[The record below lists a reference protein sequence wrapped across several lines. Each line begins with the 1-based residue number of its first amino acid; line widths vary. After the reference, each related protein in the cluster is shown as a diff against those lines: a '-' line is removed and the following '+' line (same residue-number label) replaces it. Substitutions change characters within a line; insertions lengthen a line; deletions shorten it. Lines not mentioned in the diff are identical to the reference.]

1 MFATRDSVAEAQAQF
16 HIWRGTMVA
25 AKVIPAPSV
34 NQKMTDD
41 ELSIL
46 RLAQQPYRVYAV
58 LLRSQLLWLQSSKF
72 IINDGRRHHSVK
84 CHYYNPIWSMGS
96 VSMSG
101 YSHREVRRYT

>member
-1 MFATRDSVAEAQAQF
+1 
-16 HIWRGTMVA
+16 MVA

-41 ELSIL
+41 ELSVL

-72 IINDGRRHHSVK
+72 IINDGRRHLSSV
-84 CHYYNPIWSMGS
+84 IIITQFGQWVQS
-96 VSMSG
+96 
-101 YSHREVRRYT
+101 R